1 MWAVIIILVVLC
13 LTLIASLIK
22 EHARVKTFRQSDE
35 MKTLFIDAL
44 AREIRT
50 PLHSVSG
57 LAEIISKEDLYLS
70 KEEKKNI
77 SDQILYN
84 ARLIDTVLDEVSL
97 FSDEGGNVRTMKNE
111 RFSPNRVCMT
121 CIDANLA
128 SANPGVKIV
137 FRRGVGDEL
146 FISAERH
153 IVELVLSK
161 LINISC
167 RFTKKGEI
175 TVGCKFDETHRLLT
189 YIVEDT
195 GGGIPEERKDALFK
209 WFDDPSLASDIV
221 EFDLSVSYRLA
232 QKIGGN
238 LHWDSTYTK
247 GTRMEFVFPVR

>member
-13 LTLIASLIK
+13 LTLIAILIK
-22 EHARVKTFRQSDE
+22 ELARVKTFRQSDE

-84 ARLIDTVLDEVSL
+84 ARLIDTVLNEVSL

-175 TVGCKFDETHRLLT
+175 TVGCRFDETHRLLT

-238 LHWDSTYTK
+238 LHWDSTYTR

>member
-175 TVGCKFDETHRLLT
+175 TVGCRFDETHRLLT

-221 EFDLSVSYRLA
+221 EFDVSVSYRLA

>member
-1 MWAVIIILVVLC
+1 MWAIIIILIVIC
-13 LTLIASLIK
+13 LALVFCMKLQQTKLSECRQENELKSTFIK
-22 EHARVKTFRQSDE
+22 
-35 MKTLFIDAL
+35 AL

-57 LAEIISKEDLYLS
+57 MAEIIAKEDLYLS

-84 ARLIDTVLDEVSL
+84 ARLIATLLDEVSL
-97 FSDEGGNVRTMKNE
+97 YSDDGSNGHLMQDE
-111 RFSPNRVCMT
+111 RFSPNRLCMT

-128 SANPGVKIV
+128 NVNKGVKLL

-146 FISAERH
+146 FVSADRH

-161 LINISC
+161 LIGISC
-167 RFTKKGEI
+167 RFTLKGEI
-175 TVGCKFDETHRLLT
+175 LVGCKYDNTLKLLT
-189 YIVEDT
+189 YVVEDT
-195 GGGIPEERKDALFK
+195 GGGIPEDRKPLLFT
-209 WFDDPSLASDIV
+209 WFDKPDMLSDVV
-221 EFDLSVSYRLA
+221 EFDLSVAHRLA
-232 QKIGGN
+232 GKIGGN

>member
-70 KEEKKNI
+70 KEDKKNI

-84 ARLIDTVLDEVSL
+84 ARLIDTVLNEVSL

-175 TVGCKFDETHRLLT
+175 TVGCRFDETHRLLT

>member
-35 MKTLFIDAL
+35 VKTLFIDAL

-84 ARLIDTVLDEVSL
+84 ARMIDTVLNEVSL

-175 TVGCKFDETHRLLT
+175 TVGCRFDETHRLLT

>member
-1 MWAVIIILVVLC
+1 M
-13 LTLIASLIK
+13 
-22 EHARVKTFRQSDE
+22 
-35 MKTLFIDAL
+35 
-44 AREIRT
+44 
-50 PLHSVSG
+50 
-57 LAEIISKEDLYLS
+57 
-70 KEEKKNI
+70 
-77 SDQILYN
+77 
-84 ARLIDTVLDEVSL
+84 IDTVLNEVSL

-175 TVGCKFDETHRLLT
+175 TVGCRFDETHRLLT

>member
-84 ARLIDTVLDEVSL
+84 ARMIDTVLNEVSL

-175 TVGCKFDETHRLLT
+175 TVGCRFDETHRLLT

>member
-35 MKTLFIDAL
+35 VKTLFIDAL

-57 LAEIISKEDLYLS
+57 LAETISKEDLYLS

-146 FISAERH
+146 FISSERH

-161 LINISC
+161 LISISC

-175 TVGCKFDETHRLLT
+175 TVGCRFDETHRLLT

>member
-84 ARLIDTVLDEVSL
+84 ARLIDTVLNEVSL

-175 TVGCKFDETHRLLT
+175 TVGCRFDETHRLLT

>member
-84 ARLIDTVLDEVSL
+84 ARMIDTVLNEVSL
-97 FSDEGGNVRTMKNE
+97 FSDEGENVRTMKNE

-175 TVGCKFDETHRLLT
+175 TVGCRFDETHRLLT

>member
-84 ARLIDTVLDEVSL
+84 SRLIDTVLDEVSL

-175 TVGCKFDETHRLLT
+175 TVGCRFDETHRLLT

>member
-137 FRRGVGDEL
+137 FHRGVGDEL

-175 TVGCKFDETHRLLT
+175 TVGCRFDEIHRLLT